1 MGLLNRYEKIRMDK
15 DAIPKAES
23 RNRSGGKKRMNRT
36 IRVSAAGDIL
46 IMKRLLPGYQDVLP
60 IREFLMQG
68 EVRMANL
75 ETTISDG
82 SCYASAY
89 SGGTWLT
96 ADAKCLEDTLRYGF
110 NFLGISNNH
119 TMDYSYEGLAS
130 TISELKKKDVAY
142 AGAGKNLFPF
152 PSGTR
157 IPSHTAS
164 MPSGSAFMATA
175 GIAIGIP
182 PLFRTPSM

>member
-89 SGGTWLT
+89 SGEHG
-96 ADAKCLEDTLRYGF
+96 
-110 NFLGISNNH
+110 
-119 TMDYSYEGLAS
+119 
-130 TISELKKKDVAY
+130 
-142 AGAGKNLFPF
+142 
-152 PSGTR
+152 
-157 IPSHTAS
+157 
-164 MPSGSAFMATA
+164 
-175 GIAIGIP
+175 
-182 PLFRTPSM
+182 

>member
-75 ETTISDG
+75 ETTQMRSVWKIP
-82 SCYASAY
+82 CV
-89 SGGTWLT
+89 TVLI
-96 ADAKCLEDTLRYGF
+96 
-110 NFLGISNNH
+110 FLGFRIIIRWIIP
-119 TMDYSYEGLAS
+119 T
-130 TISELKKKDVAY
+130 KDWH
-142 AGAGKNLFPF
+142 L
-152 PSGTR
+152 R
-157 IPSHTAS
+157 
-164 MPSGSAFMATA
+164 SAN
-175 GIAIGIP
+175 
-182 PLFRTPSM
+182 

>member
-15 DAIPKAES
+15 NAILKAES

-142 AGAGKNLFPF
+142 AGAGKNLYE
-152 PSGTR
+152 
-157 IPSHTAS
+157 AS
-164 MPSGSAFMATA
+164 RPAILDTTA
-175 GIAIGIP
+175 GQIAVIDI
-182 PLFRTPSM
+182 LSLIHI

>member
-82 SCYASAY
+82 SCYASV
-89 SGGTWLT
+89 LIF
-96 ADAKCLEDTLRYGF
+96 LEFRIIIRWIIPTKDLHLR
-110 NFLGISNNH
+110 
-119 TMDYSYEGLAS
+119 
-130 TISELKKKDVAY
+130 
-142 AGAGKNLFPF
+142 
-152 PSGTR
+152 
-157 IPSHTAS
+157 
-164 MPSGSAFMATA
+164 SAN
-175 GIAIGIP
+175 
-182 PLFRTPSM
+182 

>member
-15 DAIPKAES
+15 DAILKAES

-89 SGGTWLT
+89 SGRSVWKIPCVTVLI
-96 ADAKCLEDTLRYGF
+96 
-110 NFLGISNNH
+110 FLGFRIIIRWIIP
-119 TMDYSYEGLAS
+119 T
-130 TISELKKKDVAY
+130 KD
-142 AGAGKNLFPF
+142 LHL
-152 PSGTR
+152 R
-157 IPSHTAS
+157 
-164 MPSGSAFMATA
+164 SAN
-175 GIAIGIP
+175 
-182 PLFRTPSM
+182 